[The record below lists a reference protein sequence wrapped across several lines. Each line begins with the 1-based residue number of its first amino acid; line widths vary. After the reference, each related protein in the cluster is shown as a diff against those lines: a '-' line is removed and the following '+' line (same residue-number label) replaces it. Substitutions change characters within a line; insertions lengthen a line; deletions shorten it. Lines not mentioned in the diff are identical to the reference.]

1 MIWIPGIVIT
11 ILTFPGFVMKTV
23 ARRFWCD
30 LLGVPVYEAHYFKGT
45 ITHEKI
51 DSPVRAA
58 LVVFAPLSLNT
69 VLCAILLF
77 PIVFSVFLGSTG
89 QEGTIYS
96 FFMSVLMWAGISIGM
111 HALPT
116 RTTINYYLESLPEHM
131 RRGFVYS
138 ILFVTGQF
146 FILIDFLKRFWL
158 DLVYAVV
165 VGMATP
171 LLITRIF
178 MAL

>member
-1 MIWIPGIVIT
+1 MNWIPGPIIT
-11 ILTFPGFVMKTV
+11 ILTFPGFVMQTV

-51 DSPVRAA
+51 ASPVRAA

-69 VLCAILLF
+69 VLCAVLLF
-77 PIVFSVFLGSTG
+77 PVVFPLFLGSTAH
-89 QEGTIYS
+89 EGPIYA
-96 FFMSVLMWAGISIGM
+96 LLTCAGISIGM
-111 HALPT
+111 HALPN
-116 RTTINYYLESLPEHM
+116 RPTINYYLESLPEHM
-131 RRGFVYS
+131 RRGYVYS
-138 ILFVTGQF
+138 ILFVIGLV
-146 FILIDFLKRFWL
+146 FILIDFLKRIWF
-158 DLVYAVV
+158 DVVYAAV

-171 LLITRIF
+171 WLITRIF

>member
-1 MIWIPGIVIT
+1 MTWIPGIFIT
-11 ILTFPGFVMKTV
+11 ILTFPGFVMQTV

-30 LLGVPVYEAHYFKGT
+30 LLGVSVYEAHYFKGT
-45 ITHEKI
+45 LIHEKI

-58 LVVFAPLSLNT
+58 FVVFAPFSVNT
-69 VLCAILLF
+69 VLCGVLLF
-77 PIVFSVFLGSTG
+77 PVIFSFLLDSAATD
-89 QEGTIYS
+89 QNAAIHLLLTW
-96 FFMSVLMWAGISIGM
+96 VGIAIGM

-116 RTTINYYLESLPEHM
+116 RATINHYLESLPEHR
-131 RRGFVYS
+131 RRGWVYF
-138 ILFVTGQF
+138 ILRVTERF

-171 LLITRIF
+171 WLITRIF
-178 MAL
+178 IAL